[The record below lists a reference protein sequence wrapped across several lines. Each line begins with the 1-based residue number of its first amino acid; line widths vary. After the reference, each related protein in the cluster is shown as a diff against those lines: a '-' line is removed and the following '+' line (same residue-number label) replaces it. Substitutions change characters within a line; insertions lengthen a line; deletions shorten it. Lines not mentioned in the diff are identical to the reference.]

1 MNSDHTWRKFSDGSL
16 LVNGDELIYCSLEL
30 VDGCQKTLVRKV
42 LKFQLD
48 LSCPRKTFFDFVE
61 EIPYPDMYDENGP
74 RRLIDTRLIG
84 VLDGQIFILDR
95 YNSSLL
101 THDGEN
107 WTSRT
112 FVDPLEID
120 FSDQV
125 MTVKK
130 YNEDR

>member
-1 MNSDHTWRKFSDGSL
+1 MSKNVSSENVKIATW
-16 LVNGDELIYCSLEL
+16 
-30 VDGCQKTLVRKV
+30 
-42 LKFQLD
+42 
-48 LSCPRKTFFDFVE
+48 LSFPRKTFFDFVE
-61 EIPYPDMYDENGP
+61 EIPYPDMYDENGA

-107 WTSRT
+107 WTSRA
-112 FVDPLEID
+112 FVDKLEID